1 LLELHAEAGDL
12 TVSVPA
18 NFSDYFLLTLA
29 KNRLILN
36 RQHAPRHG

>member
-1 LLELHAEAGDL
+1 LELHAEAGDL

-18 NFSDYFLLTLA
+18 NFSDYILLLTLA